1 MAYWNEQLVNSTV
14 PLYHHLA
21 KLWAVSYISR
31 FSACPVAR
39 YRQPEQFVERYMSKP
54 FVAIVMGSDSD
65 LPVMEASFA
74 VLRNFDIP
82 FEARI
87 TSAHRTPEVTKD
99 YVKSAEQRG
108 CVVFIAAAGMAA
120 HLAGAVSAATVKPVI
135 GVPMNASLDGLD
147 ALLSTVQMPAGI
159 PVATVAIGKAGA
171 KNAAYLAAQ
180 ILSTVDESLADKL
193 RAEREANAQE
203 IARKDAA
210 LQQSLSSQANA

>member
-1 MAYWNEQLVNSTV
+1 
-14 PLYHHLA
+14 
-21 KLWAVSYISR
+21 
-31 FSACPVAR
+31 
-39 YRQPEQFVERYMSKP
+39 MSQP

-65 LPVMEASFA
+65 LPVMENSFA
-74 VLRNFDIP
+74 ILRSFGIP

-99 YVKSAEQRG
+99 YVKDADARG
-108 CVVFIAAAGMAA
+108 CAVFIAAAGMAA

-135 GVPMNASLDGLD
+135 GVPMNASMDGLD

-180 ILSTVDESLADKL
+180 ILSVADPSMSDKL
-193 RAEREANAQE
+193 RDERAANAEQ
-203 IARKDAA
+203 IAAKDAT
-210 LQQSLSSQANA
+210 LQASLKG